1 MQLSNIWELRK
12 KFVDTSTT
20 GLFKLKNMRIC
31 WGIYSIKMYVWTVF
45 LDLEIWLFGS
55 KIKVINVACSRHAF
69 LLFRNLLR
77 CCVFI
82 YYEIS
87 PKFTID
93 RKHLPG
99 SRYPF
104 NDPMQSYPKPCNIHN
119 YNNKI
124 YSCTKMC
131 PKINLIAQ
139 TIDCMETFFSR
150 FMTFVFYII
159 SSNYE
164 IG

>member
-77 CCVFI
+77 CCVFLSI
-82 YYEIS
+82 MKYS
-87 PKFTID
+87 PKLPWIAKIYLFHDKHIMILCNLILSLAIFTIITIKYVVAQ
-93 RKHLPG
+93 RCA
-99 SRYPF
+99 
-104 NDPMQSYPKPCNIHN
+104 PK
-119 YNNKI
+119 
-124 YSCTKMC
+124 
-131 PKINLIAQ
+131 
-139 TIDCMETFFSR
+139 
-150 FMTFVFYII
+150 
-159 SSNYE
+159 
-164 IG
+164 

>member
-77 CCVFI
+77 CCVFLSVMK
-82 YYEIS
+82 YS
-87 PKFTID
+87 LKVTMD

-99 SRYPF
+99 SRY
-104 NDPMQSYPKPCNIHN
+104 DPMQSYLKPCYIHN

-124 YSCTKMC
+124 CSCTKMC
-131 PKINLIAQ
+131 PKINLIAL
-139 TIDCMETFFSR
+139 TIDCMETFFS
-150 FMTFVFYII
+150 FYDFRVL
-159 SSNYE
+159 YHQF
-164 IG
+164 

>member
-55 KIKVINVACSRHAF
+55 KINVINVACSRHAF

-77 CCVFI
+77 CRVFLSIIKYFPMLPWIVKI
-82 YYEIS
+82 YLFHDKHIMILCNLILS
-87 PKFTID
+87 LAIFTIITIKYIVAQ
-93 RKHLPG
+93 RCA
-99 SRYPF
+99 
-104 NDPMQSYPKPCNIHN
+104 PK
-119 YNNKI
+119 
-124 YSCTKMC
+124 
-131 PKINLIAQ
+131 
-139 TIDCMETFFSR
+139 
-150 FMTFVFYII
+150 
-159 SSNYE
+159 
-164 IG
+164 